1 VFSMF
6 WMGGCSEDEIGET
19 KDDAKPEKAGDQS
32 TTDSQAGTPRGS
44 AGTDVLPATWPYFEA
59 EEATEIYPP
68 MEVEQDADASGGKY
82 IVSRGGE
89 GWIRFDIDVPDD
101 GVYILWGSAFAKD
114 GGSNSFQV
122 GANIDVRPDTIWD
135 VPLGGWQWSK
145 VKARKRALTF
155 KLAKGK
161 NSIIFWNREAGTQL
175 DQIFLT
181 TDPNASP

>member
-1 VFSMF
+1 
-6 WMGGCSEDEIGET
+6 MGGCSEDEMGET
-19 KDDAKPEKAGDQS
+19 KDDAKPKEAGDQS
-32 TTDSQAGTPRGS
+32 TTDSQAGTLRGS
-44 AGTDVLPATWPYFEA
+44 AVTDVLLTTWPYFEA

-89 GWIRFDIDVPDD
+89 GWIRFDINIPDD

-114 GGSNSFQV
+114 GKSDSFRV
-122 GANIDVRPDTIWD
+122 GANIDSKPTAIWD

-145 VKARKRALTF
+145 VKARTGALTF
-155 KLAKGK
+155 ELDKGK
-161 NSIIFWNREAGTQL
+161 NSFIFWNREADTQL